1 MARFDVYP
9 NPDGNGLLVD
19 VQAELMSHLESR
31 VVIPL
36 IPLQIAPEPSR
47 ILNPIFKIGDDTYLL
62 LTQQLAAVP
71 AQLVKRSVA
80 SLADRRDDIA
90 AAIDLLMQGF

>member
-19 VQAELMSHLESR
+19 IQADLMSHLESR
-31 VVIPL
+31 VVVPL
-36 IPLQIAPEPSR
+36 IPLDVAPAPSK
-47 ILNPIFKIGDDTYLL
+47 ILNPLFKIEDNPYLL

-71 AQLVKRSVA
+71 AQLVKRPIA
-80 SLADRRDDIA
+80 SLADRRDEIVA
-90 AAIDLLMQGF
+90 AVDLLLQGF